1 MGRGEETTSCI
12 VENNNVYSS
21 RYGIPNEIALMGSGI
36 KLIINRTACFTDI
49 TYVYNCE
56 TATSYGMELAQSD
69 IKSMKELLAKEEFYL
84 PKPGTILQGQMINV
98 SKNNVIVDLGQAGIG
113 IVYPGEFYDNPER
126 MRALKPGD
134 MVSAMLIELENEE
147 GYREL
152 SLRSAQM
159 TTAWQDIKEKMDK
172 EEIVTTT
179 VININKGGLIVEVSG
194 VQGFLPL
201 SQLSPEHYPKVEGGD
216 TTRIVQALQKFKG
229 QELMVKIIGF
239 SEAENKLI
247 VSEKAILED
256 LAKEELKKLT
266 VGDMAEGEITEV
278 TDFGA
283 FVRLSDNLDALIH
296 SSEID
301 WKFIEDPRE
310 VLHIGDKIKAKIINL
325 DGGRVSLSLKALKPD
340 PWETVE
346 EKFQVGQKIKGKV
359 IKIRSSGAF
368 VELSDDIVGFLP
380 AEEVIKDGKP
390 ARTTDV
396 VQSGGEYDLAIVS
409 IDAKDHKIV
418 LTLE

>member
-1 MGRGEETTSCI
+1 
-12 VENNNVYSS
+12 
-21 RYGIPNEIALMGSGI
+21 
-36 KLIINRTACFTDI
+36 
-49 TYVYNCE
+49 
-56 TATSYGMELAQSD
+56 MELAANN

-84 PKPGTILQGQMINV
+84 PKPGTILQGQIISI
-98 SKNNVIVDLGQAGIG
+98 SKSSVIVDLGTAGIG
-113 IVYPGEFYDNPER
+113 MVYPGEFYDNPER
-126 MRALKPGD
+126 MRTLKQGD
-134 MVSAMLIELENEE
+134 TVSAMLIELENED

-172 EEIVTTT
+172 EEILTTV

-216 TTRIVQALQKFKG
+216 TTKIVQALQKFKG
-229 QELMVKIIGF
+229 QELKVKIIDF

-256 LAKEELKKLT
+256 LAKEELKKLN
-266 VGDMAEGEITEV
+266 VGDTVDGEITEV

-310 VLHIGDKIKAKIINL
+310 ILRIGDKIKAKIINL
-325 DGGRVSLSLKALKPD
+325 EGGRVSLSLKALKSN

-346 EKFQVGQKIKGKV
+346 EKFQVGQKVKGKV
-359 IKIRSSGAF
+359 IKVRSSGAF
-368 VELSDDIVGFLP
+368 VELTDDPDATPAPTGASEVGAGIIGFLP
-380 AEEVIKDGKP
+380 AAELGDPSTGFRAGKTIEETLEVGK
-390 ARTTDV
+390 
-396 VQSGGEYDLAIVS
+396 EYNLAIVS
-409 IDAKDHKIV
+409 IDVKDHKIV

>member
-1 MGRGEETTSCI
+1 MKI
-12 VENNNVYSS
+12 ENLLFGKFLV
-21 RYGIPNEIALMGSGI
+21 ILL
-36 KLIINRTACFTDI
+36 KH
-49 TYVYNCE
+49 
-56 TATSYGMELAQSD
+56 MELAQSN

-84 PKPGTILQGQMINV
+84 PKAGTILQGQVISV
-98 SKNNVIVDLGQAGIG
+98 SKNNLIVDLGSAGIG

-126 MRALKPGD
+126 MKALKPD
-134 MVSAMLIELENEE
+134 NTVSAMLVELENED

-159 TTAWQDIKEKMDK
+159 TTAWQDIKEKMNKD
-172 EEIVTTT
+172 EIVTTA

-194 VQGFLPL
+194 IQGFLPL

-216 TTRIVQALQKFKG
+216 TTKIVQALQKFKG
-229 QELMVKIIGF
+229 KELKVKILDF

-256 LAKEELKKLT
+256 LAKEELKKLN
-266 VGDMAEGEITEV
+266 VGDVIEGEITEV

-283 FVRLSDNLDALIH
+283 FVKLGDNLDALIH

-301 WKFIEDPRE
+301 WKFVEDPRE
-310 VLHIGDKIKAKIINL
+310 ILHIGDKIKAKIINL

-346 EKFQVGQKIKGKV
+346 DRFQVGQKVKGKV
-359 IKIRSSGAF
+359 IKIRGGGAF
-368 VELSDDIVGFLP
+368 VELIENPEGEQLPHGAGIIGFLP
-380 AEEVIKDGKP
+380 ATELAGKKIEETIEVGK
-390 ARTTDV
+390 
-396 VQSGGEYDLAIVS
+396 EYDLAIVS
-409 IDAKDHKIV
+409 IDVKDHKIV